1 MNKQE
6 KFSVKKLLLTILCSS
21 IISVFIGSTIIFIQS
36 LYSNVEVEIINNLD
50 KNDPIIIQI
59 RDSHEAIV
67 ENIKEEI
74 KKDKTDFGEDYPAE
88 AIFLYNFYNTAA
100 NKYLDIYWLS
110 IFIGVIFGII
120 VYIIAIQKANIKKSL
135 IEIIISFIIL
145 YLILMIINF
154 GYGFLIKNMI
164 NSAGAT
170 SETYLHYVYDLYYVD
185 IANMVIIYLIIG
197 LVVFIFN
204 YIRQKILTNKLNKE
218 LTK

>member
-6 KFSVKKLLLTILCSS
+6 KFSVKKLLLTILCST

-59 RDSHEAIV
+59 KDSHEAIV

-74 KKDKTDFGEDYPAE
+74 KKAKIDFGEDYPAE
-88 AIFLYNFYNTAA
+88 AIFLYNFYNTSA

-110 IFIGVIFGII
+110 IFIGIIFGII
-120 VYIIAIQKANIKKSL
+120 VYIIAIQKANMKKSL
-135 IEIIISFIIL
+135 VELLISFILL
-145 YLILMIINF
+145 YLILTIINF

-164 NSAGAT
+164 NSTGST
-170 SETYLHYVYDLYYVD
+170 SETSLTYVYDLYYID
-185 IANMVIIYLIIG
+185 IANMIMIYLTLG
-197 LVVFIFN
+197 LIVFIIN
-204 YIRQKILTNKLNKE
+204 YIRQKN
-218 LTK
+218 